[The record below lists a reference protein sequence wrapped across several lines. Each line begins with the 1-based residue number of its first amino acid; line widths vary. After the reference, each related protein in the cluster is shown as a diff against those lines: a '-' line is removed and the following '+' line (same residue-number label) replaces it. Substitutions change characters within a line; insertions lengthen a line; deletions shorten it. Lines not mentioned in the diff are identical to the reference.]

1 MKRLLTLVFASCFCL
16 LANATSVSYTA
27 DNTTIFRNPERGF
40 TDEIGGDQQITATN
54 NHLLAGSG
62 NAGEWYFD
70 ESGDRESQTLVVLI
84 YYLNT
89 YRKKEI
95 PEAVLTGFDE
105 DMQVLRDNGFK
116 CVLRFAYN
124 WENSK
129 DAELSWVQSHITQLK
144 PHLKANA
151 DVIYALEAGFVG
163 QWGEWY
169 YSTNYENETQ
179 HMNSNRIAVI
189 DALLDAVPSD
199 RFLLVRYPMIKTEYL
214 TNKGISTA
222 ALTSSEAYT
231 SAIKARIGCHN
242 DAFLNDYGDNGT
254 YASDAHSDDPAVRN
268 YIAAETLYVPNG
280 GETNVEDDT
289 WADSK
294 YTDTETEMALYH
306 WSFCGSTYATEMTG
320 LWRTQTSGGDY
331 IYNNLDRKMGY
342 RYQLVSGTYS
352 DAATAGGTMSVN
364 ISLKNV
370 GYAPLYNYRR
380 ACIVLKNG
388 STTYSIPLTSDPR
401 RWAPNGATT
410 NITETLTVP
419 AGVPAGTYDLY
430 LHMPDTAYRLKDD
443 PRYAIRFANKIS
455 GADVWNSTLGMNN
468 LGASITIS
476 AGGAPTPTL
485 TLNTSSRD
493 FGSITVGD
501 SDTRTF
507 TVTGSNLTN
516 SVSISSNNAALT
528 VSQTSISRSTANSGA
543 QTVTLTL
550 TPTAAG
556 SGSATVTVSSSGA
569 TSKTVSVTWTATA
582 GGGGGSS
589 AVELPG
595 TVDKSNVN
603 SVSGDMT
610 YYNTNYFD
618 FGPTDAAN
626 TGRWA
631 EWTVHLSQP
640 GEYIITEDYYC
651 TTGRGWR
658 FELIDG
664 STVVATYDTGNQS
677 GNTGTKTYSTKWNLS
692 GLAVKNYTLRVTNVR
707 SWAQPKL
714 RSLTLDYDGEIL
726 PAPDPILPWSES
738 YSSVSYTADNSTI
751 FPNPERGYLDQL
763 EKHVSTSEPYCVKGR
778 EWYFEE
784 SGRENERLV
793 LVLYYLSNFVS
804 TTTLPSAILNGF
816 NEDMQVLRNKGYK
829 CVLRFAYCQSD
840 KNDAT
845 KSIMLGHINQ
855 LAPYWEANKD
865 VIYVFQ
871 VGFIGQYGE
880 WYYTSHFTD
889 QTSHMT
895 DDRED
900 VVDALMAAL
909 PSDVYVQMRTPF
921 TKMEYLERK
930 GISTSALTY
939 SEAFTGSTKARLGHH
954 NDAFLYGAQNQG
966 TYTDTASQKPYLARE
981 TFYVPNGGE
990 TNVETASEI
999 SSYAQPTQVKSEMS
1013 RLHWSFCKGGWPE
1026 LTMETWKSNGTY
1038 DELNRKMGYRYQLM
1052 NGKYSTTAA
1061 SGGTMQVEMTIKNV
1075 GYAPLYHERPVFL
1088 VLKNGSNT
1096 YTVQMACDP
1105 RRWRP
1110 NGETVTVSE
1119 QLTLPSMATGTYNLY
1134 LWMPDKTV
1142 ALRSNWKYSVRFANS
1157 GVWDSSTG
1165 YNNLNATITITS
1177 GGPTPNMTVSP
1188 ASIDFGSIS
1197 VGSTDTRT
1205 FTLTSS
1211 NLTNDVSINS
1221 SNAALTVSPSSIA
1234 KATANAAAQTITLTL
1249 TPTVAGSGSAT
1260 VTVASSGAT
1269 SKTVTVNWT
1278 ATSGGGDPTIVDL
1291 PGTVNKS
1298 NVNAVSDGMTYYN
1311 TDYFD
1316 YGPSDGENLGR
1327 WAEWNVRIN
1336 TPAQFTISVVV
1347 DYPTANPTDPDGYQW
1362 KLQLLNGGGSDVVT
1376 PYESVQNWGDKTY
1389 IYDAKWDLSGVT
1401 PGTYT
1406 LRVKNLFGWAQPK
1419 LRSVTFAAAAVPS
1432 TYTVTWDANGGTCGT
1447 ATSNVTAG
1455 NAVGT
1460 LPVATKTGYT
1470 FIGWFTETSGGTQI
1484 TTSTVPTGNV
1494 TYHAQYSINSYALT
1508 VNTNN
1513 ATYGS
1518 VSGGGTYTYNT
1529 VHAITATPNTGYAFD
1544 HWELN
1549 STNVSTSATYNVTI
1563 PANAVTYTAIF
1574 VPGTV
1579 NYTVKHYQQKP
1590 TLDGYNLQ
1598 ESEVKTG
1605 TTGTT
1610 TAAATKIYTG
1620 FTPKSFS
1627 QKTIAANGSTIVEI
1641 YYDRDSYTV
1650 TYNKGTYGTGS
1661 QVTDTKYYGV
1671 NLTLRGATFTRGGY
1685 TQTGWASDAAG
1696 TVYAYDLSGTYSANS
1711 AITLYPYWTA
1721 PEYVIFDNNNGAGD
1735 GNWSTASN
1743 WQGGVLPT
1751 ISQTARIYK
1760 PCTVDVTTAVAK
1772 EVLIATGTGYT
1783 GHLTIAPTAGLRVA
1797 QKVRKAV
1804 NGNFGSPTTVGA
1816 ADLTIQASSAG
1827 QGALVL
1833 GTEDGTAQATVQLY
1847 SKAYIDTHKHWQ
1859 YMGVPF
1865 SNNPSALSL
1874 FSGGYMYR
1882 WDEASAAGWNSV
1894 SSNTTLNAFAGYSLC
1909 QPAAKTYEMTGTLC
1923 ASSNRNLTV
1932 SHTSAGQ
1939 SGANLF
1945 SNSWTAP
1952 IEITSFEDGDFST
1965 AAIDKTIYLFN
1976 TGSLAEYTAIGGE
1989 ANTGSSPGQFF
2000 AIPIH
2005 AAPYAVGLPTVI
2017 PPMQGFQVM
2026 TTATGGLT
2034 LNYARLT
2041 APYDGS
2047 HLATEPLKAPK
2058 SEETPDVLRLTVYG
2072 QSGQSSSDRFY
2083 LLKHSACTEGF
2094 DNGWDGK
2101 KILGSDVVS
2110 LYSLSPDGNMAVD
2123 SRGEMLGT
2131 DIVFCA
2137 GTDTHYT
2144 IEMYYTGSQT
2154 LYLFDRVEG
2163 VCVPIISGTNYS
2175 FEAASN
2181 AAPSIRFRI
2190 IANDATGIEQIQNDE
2205 VPSTKLLRD
2214 GHLYIRHAGKLYD
2227 ARGRKVSE

>member
-1 MKRLLTLVFASCFCL
+1 MKRLL
-16 LANATSVSYTA
+16 
-27 DNTTIFRNPERGF
+27 
-40 TDEIGGDQQITATN
+40 
-54 NHLLAGSG
+54 
-62 NAGEWYFD
+62 
-70 ESGDRESQTLVVLI
+70 
-84 YYLNT
+84 
-89 YRKKEI
+89 
-95 PEAVLTGFDE
+95 
-105 DMQVLRDNGFK
+105 
-116 CVLRFAYN
+116 
-124 WENSK
+124 
-129 DAELSWVQSHITQLK
+129 
-144 PHLKANA
+144 
-151 DVIYALEAGFVG
+151 
-163 QWGEWY
+163 
-169 YSTNYENETQ
+169 
-179 HMNSNRIAVI
+179 
-189 DALLDAVPSD
+189 
-199 RFLLVRYPMIKTEYL
+199 
-214 TNKGISTA
+214 
-222 ALTSSEAYT
+222 
-231 SAIKARIGCHN
+231 
-242 DAFLNDYGDNGT
+242 
-254 YASDAHSDDPAVRN
+254 
-268 YIAAETLYVPNG
+268 
-280 GETNVEDDT
+280 
-289 WADSK
+289 
-294 YTDTETEMALYH
+294 
-306 WSFCGSTYATEMTG
+306 
-320 LWRTQTSGGDY
+320 
-331 IYNNLDRKMGY
+331 
-342 RYQLVSGTYS
+342 
-352 DAATAGGTMSVN
+352 
-364 ISLKNV
+364 
-370 GYAPLYNYRR
+370 
-380 ACIVLKNG
+380 IVLF
-388 STTYSIPLTSDPR
+388 TSC
-401 RWAPNGATT
+401 
-410 NITETLTVP
+410 L
-419 AGVPAGTYDLY
+419 
-430 LHMPDTAYRLKDD
+430 
-443 PRYAIRFANKIS
+443 
-455 GADVWNSTLGMNN
+455 STL
-468 LGASITIS
+468 LLQA
-476 AGGAPTPTL
+476 APTL
-485 TLNTSSRD
+485 TLSTSSID
-493 FGSITVGD
+493 FGEVIIGNAT
-501 SDTRTF
+501 TRTF
-507 TVTGSNLTN
+507 TVTSSDLKGDVSINSSNGQL
-516 SVSISSNNAALT
+516 SVSP
-528 VSQTSISRSTANSGA
+528 TSIAKNTATSGA
-543 QTVTLTL
+543 QTITLTL
-550 TPTAAG
+550 TPTG
-556 SGSATVTVSSSGA
+556 SGSATVTVSSKNA
-569 TSKTVSVTWTATA
+569 TSRTVSVNWTGISSCGPAA
-582 GGGGGSS
+582 VSGGE
-589 AVELPG
+589 VELPG
-595 TVDKSNVN
+595 IVN
-603 SVSGDMT
+603 KANKYDVSSDMT
-610 YYNTNYFD
+610 YYNSDYFD
-618 FGPTDAAN
+618 FGPSSAAN
-626 TGRWA
+626 LGRWA
-631 EWTVHLSQP
+631 EWKIYLSHP
-640 GEYIITEDYYC
+640 GRYMLTEDYYC
-651 TTGRGWR
+651 SNGHGWQ
-658 FELIDG
+658 FQLKDACG
-664 STVVATYDTGNQS
+664 NVVATYLTGDLE
-677 GNTGTKTYSTKWNLS
+677 GNTGTKALGTWNLS
-692 GLAVKNYTLRVTNVR
+692 SLSTGVYTLRVMNVR
-707 SWAQPKL
+707 EWSQPKL
-714 RSLTLDYDGEIL
+714 RSLTFEYDGEIL
-726 PAPDPILPWSES
+726 PDPDPILPWSES

-999 SSYAQPTQVKSEMS
+999 SSYAQPTQVKNEMS

-1026 LTMETWKSNGTY
+1026 LTMDTWKSNGTY
-1038 DELNRKMGYRYQLM
+1038 DELNRKMGYRYQLT
-1052 NGKYSTTAA
+1052 NGKYSTTAT
-1061 SGGTMQVEMTIKNV
+1061 SGGTMQVEMSITNV

-1088 VLKNGSNT
+1088 VLKNASNT
-1096 YTVQMACDP
+1096 YMVQMACDP

-1298 NVNAVSDGMTYYN
+1298 NVNAVSDDMTYYN

-1316 YGPSDGENLGR
+1316 YGPTDALNTGR
-1327 WAEWNVRIN
+1327 WAQWKVRLN
-1336 TPAQFTISVVV
+1336 TPGSYSVTEVFETAWYEEAPDPGFWLSHQWRLCLVNAGGDTIAAHSTDKVSVAGG
-1347 DYPTANPTDPDGYQW
+1347 TRTDASP
-1362 KLQLLNGGGSDVVT
+1362 
-1376 PYESVQNWGDKTY
+1376 
-1389 IYDAKWDLSGVT
+1389 WDLSGVT
-1401 PGTYT
+1401 SGVYT
-1406 LRVKNLFGWAQPK
+1406 LHVKNICEWAQPK
-1419 LRSVTFAAAAVPS
+1419 LRSITFAATAA

-1579 NYTVKHYQQKP
+1579 NYTVKHMQQN
-1590 TLDGYNLQ
+1590 TERNGYYVHQ
-1598 ESEVKTG
+1598 TEVLSG

-1610 TAAATKIYTG
+1610 TAAVAKSYEG
-1620 FTPKSFS
+1620 FTPQSFS
-1627 QKTIAANGSTIVEI
+1627 QTTIAANGSTEVTI
-1641 YYDRDSYTV
+1641 YYNRNSYTI

-1685 TQTGWASDAAG
+1685 TQTGWATNAAG
-1696 TVYAYDLSGTYSANS
+1696 TTYAYDLSGTYSANS

-1804 NGNFGSPTTVGA
+1804 NGNFDSPTTVGA
-1816 ADLTIQASSAG
+1816 SDLTIQASSAG

-1894 SSNTTLNAFAGYSLC
+1894 SSSTTLNAFAGYSLC

-1952 IEITSFEDGDFST
+1952 IEIASFEDGDFST

>member
-89 YRKKEI
+89 YRKKDI

-124 WENSK
+124 WENST
-129 DAELSWVQSHITQLK
+129 DAKLSWVQSHITQLK

-169 YSTNYENETQ
+169 YSTNFGNETQ
-179 HMNSNRIAVI
+179 HMNSDRIAVI

-419 AGVPAGTYDLY
+419 AGVPTGTYDLY

-455 GADVWNSTLGMNN
+455 GTDVWNSTLGMNN

-528 VSQTSISRSTANSGA
+528 VSPTTITPAQASSG
-543 QTVTLTL
+543 QTVTLSL
-550 TPTAAG
+550 TPTATG
-556 SGSATVTVSSSGA
+556 SGSATVTIASSGA
-569 TSKTVSVTWTATA
+569 TTKTVTVTWNGVT
-582 GGGGGSS
+582 S
-589 AVELPG
+589 APSVVELPA
-595 TVDKSNVN
+595 TVDKGNMSA
-603 SVSGDMT
+603 VSAGMT
-610 YYNTNYFD
+610 YYNSTYFQLN
-618 FGPTDAAN
+618 PTCSSSVPSAPY
-626 TGRWA
+626 A
-631 EWTVHLSQP
+631 EWTVLLTHP
-640 GEYIITEDYYC
+640 GRYIVSEAGYYHY
-651 TTGRGWR
+651 GHNYLI
-658 FELIDG
+658 ELR
-664 STVVATYDTGNQS
+664 S
-677 GNTGTKTYSTKWNLS
+677 GNTVISSYQTATTYVTGEQTITQGTKWDLS
-692 GLAVKNYTLRVTNVR
+692 GVSAGTYTLRVRNNL
-707 SWAQPKL
+707 SGGDPCLK
-714 RSLTLDYDGEIL
+714 SITLDYDGEIIPEEPVL
-726 PAPDPILPWSES
+726 PADPSGISRT
-738 YSSVSYTADNSTI
+738 YTADNTTI
-751 FPNPERGYLDQL
+751 FPNPERGFIDQL
-763 EKHVSTSEPYCVKGR
+763 ERVVSTSNRYCVKGR

-784 SGRENERLV
+784 SGDRETERLV
-793 LVLYYLSNFVS
+793 LVLYYLDNYKNSD
-804 TTTLPSAILNGF
+804 LPSEIINAF
-816 NEDMQVLRNKGYK
+816 DEDMQVLRNYGYK
-829 CVLRFAYCQSD
+829 CILRYAYTNSAAGD
-840 KNDAT
+840 IGYDAPL
-845 KSIMLGHINQ
+845 SRVLGHINQ
-855 LAPYWEANKD
+855 LKAKWAANKD

-871 VGFIGQYGE
+871 AGFVGAWGE
-880 WYYTSHFTD
+880 WYYTSNFD
-889 QTSHMT
+889 NKSSHMT
-895 DDRED
+895 DSRRSL
-900 VVDALMAAL
+900 VDALVAAL
-909 PSDVYVQMRTPF
+909 PTDMFIQIRTPQLK
-921 TKMEYLERK
+921 TEYI
-930 GISTSALTY
+930 GSTSPISYT
-939 SEAFTGSTKARLGHH
+939 EAFTGTPKARLGHH
-954 NDAFLYGAQNQG
+954 NDAFLYGPENMG
-966 TYTDTASQKPYLARE
+966 TYSDTATQKPYLARE
-981 TFYVPNGGE
+981 TNYVPIGGE
-990 TNVETASEI
+990 TNIENEPEI
-999 SSYAQPTQVKSEMS
+999 STYATYAKTTGEMS
-1013 RLHWSFCKGGWPE
+1013 RLHWTYCKGGWPE
-1026 LTMETWKSNGTY
+1026 VTMTTWKGNGTF
-1038 DELNRKMGYRYQLM
+1038 DELNRKMGYRYQLV
-1052 NGKYSTTAA
+1052 NGTYTNSAPQN
-1061 SGGTMQVEMTIKNV
+1061 GTMRVHMTIRNA
-1075 GYAPLYHERPVFL
+1075 GYAPLYNERHAYI
-1088 VLKNGSNT
+1088 VLKNGSGT
-1096 YTVQMACDP
+1096 YPLQLSSDP

-1110 NGETVTVSE
+1110 NGIETTIGE
-1119 QLTLPSMATGTYNLY
+1119 DLDLTGIPTGTYNLY
-1134 LWMPDKTV
+1134 LYLPDIHSSI
-1142 ALRSNWKYSVRFANS
+1142 ASDPRYAIRFANT
-1157 GVWDSSTG
+1157 GVWDGATG

-1234 KATANAAAQTITLTL
+1234 KAIANAAAQTITLTL

-1298 NVNAVSDGMTYYN
+1298 NVNAVSGDMTYYN

-1316 YGPSDGENLGR
+1316 YGSSDDENLGR

-1347 DYPTANPTDPDGYQW
+1347 DYPTANPTDPNGYQW

-1406 LRVKNLFGWAQPK
+1406 LRVKNLFDWAQPK

-1432 TYTVTWDANGGTCGT
+1432 TYTVTWDANGGSCGT

-1696 TVYAYDLSGTYSANS
+1696 TVYAYDLSGTYSGNS

-1797 QKVRKAV
+1797 QKVRKTV
-1804 NGNFGSPTTVGA
+1804 NGNFDSPTTVGA
-1816 ADLTIQASSAG
+1816 SDLTIQASSAG

-1894 SSNTTLNAFAGYSLC
+1894 SSSTTLNAFAGYSLC

-1952 IEITSFEDGDFST
+1952 IEIASFEDGDFST

-2144 IEMYYTGSQT
+2144 IEMYYTGIQT